1 MQNQYNNYLKR
12 QKQQPINN
20 FKEKVRN
27 SLNGKTVNNTTM
39 PNTTQAKIQ
48 NKVKAMTPTTG
59 TSTSTIGS
67 GSASGVVTPVQT
79 LNNIN
84 AKPITPN
91 ASQTPLNALEGT
103 PVITTPVEANQTQP
117 VNAEGVG
124 GAGLMSLS
132 DVNSAL
138 AVTPEATSGYS
149 VNPKARTTNASANQR
164 SLVYNPLD
172 PNAIVPGTGGMT
184 QAEYEAE
191 AKRKQEA
198 GIALDNPEL
207 YNKYVNQST
216 PYKLAEQI
224 LQSQKEQAD
233 KGWQLQEQMFQQ
245 QQEALNKQYEQ
256 SKLEAENAYK
266 QAVDTLNEQKYNQ
279 MEELNISGTNRG
291 IQYSP
296 QQLGLENVANINHNK
311 NLVETSN
318 KRNELLNKLQIEM
331 NNSLA
336 QLNMSHL
343 QNYNDYQNKLNSY
356 QVDYYE
362 KLMNWNREDNKTEDE
377 RAWEQKLLEEKR
389 KWEEAQA
396 QKDKEFQQM
405 MQEMQNKFDK
415 EQQNSQNSWQSGEN
429 ALDREHDKNM
439 ASKSRSGGGYS
450 GYSRGGYSG
459 YSRSYNPY
467 SRGYYG
473 GYQNYDGGM
482 PEVSASYLEDEIAQQ
497 AVDNNFKRLSTDAY
511 NAVDSGGIYDLME
524 RAGFYDEFTSPMYN
538 AYYGLNKTVD
548 ERLDNTRETALKH
561 MFNKSY
567 ARSTNGAY
575 NIGDTVYEHKSPLRK
590 DYIEKTKANKER
602 TKSKFLDK
610 YSKNEKAKKE
620 TRLKASAESLHE
632 KVMDKNYKSKYAST
646 EKKENKTVK
655 RPNKITTKYQTASE
669 RVKSS
674 AKNKSTTKI
683 PKKPSTE
690 KKKYQTS
697 VQKVSSAKNSSKKTN
712 KKKVDFKA
720 SAKKTTSS
728 SNKKKYTTSVQKVT
742 SNNKKT
748 TTKKTSFLD
757 KVKKKLFKK

>member
-27 SLNGKTVNNTTM
+27 SLNGKTVNNTMM
-39 PNTTQAKIQ
+39 PNTAQTTIQ
-48 NKVKAMTPTTG
+48 NKVKAMTPTSG
-59 TSTSTIGS
+59 TSTNTIGS
-67 GSASGVVTPVQT
+67 GSASGVFTPVQT
-79 LNNIN
+79 PNNIN
-84 AKPITPN
+84 SRAITPN
-91 ASQTPLNALEGT
+91 ASQTPLNVSEGT
-103 PVITTPVEANQTQP
+103 PVITTPVETNQAQP
-117 VNAEGVG
+117 VNAEGVS

-138 AVTPEATSGYS
+138 AVTPEATSGYN
-149 VNPKARTTNASANQR
+149 VNPNTRTINASANQR
-164 SLVYNPLD
+164 GLVYNPLD

-191 AKRKQEA
+191 AKRKLEA

-207 YNKYVNQST
+207 YNKYTSQST

-266 QAVDTLNEQKYNQ
+266 QSVDTLNEQKYNQ

-336 QLNMSHL
+336 QLNMGHL
-343 QNYNDYQNKLNSY
+343 QNYNDYQNKLNGY
-356 QVDYYE
+356 QTDYFE

-396 QKDKEFQQM
+396 QKDKEFQQT
-405 MQEMQNKFDK
+405 MQELQNKFDK
-415 EQQNSQNSWQSGEN
+415 EQQDSQNNWQSGEN

-439 ASKSRSGGGYS
+439 ASKSRSGGYS

-473 GYQNYDGGM
+473 GYQNYDGGS
-482 PEVSASYLEDEIAQQ
+482 VDLSDDINARAYIAT
-497 AVDNNFKRLSTDAY
+497 ANEYSDDDFDAY
-511 NAVDSGGIYDLME
+511 NSLM
-524 RAGFYDEFTSPMYN
+524 SPYN
-538 AYYGLNKTVD
+538 ADSRASAYRTRMDEMIDFAKQNGADNETMRSLYNTRDRAVKQMFENHSGYKNYGGDAIKRGDDKVKFYQKHVTNSLDRMKANQAESIMKRMRNTKKEDKREISKSNKTKQNKTV
-548 ERLDNTRETALKH
+548 
-561 MFNKSY
+561 
-567 ARSTNGAY
+567 
-575 NIGDTVYEHKSPLRK
+575 
-590 DYIEKTKANKER
+590 
-602 TKSKFLDK
+602 
-610 YSKNEKAKKE
+610 
-620 TRLKASAESLHE
+620 E
-632 KVMDKNYKSKYAST
+632 KVKKSVS
-646 EKKENKTVK
+646 N
-655 RPNKITTKYQTASE
+655 
-669 RVKSS
+669 S
-674 AKNKSTTKI
+674 AKNLKKNTNTKN
-683 PKKPSTE
+683 
-690 KKKYQTS
+690 
-697 VQKVSSAKNSSKKTN
+697 ASKKTQKAIANSKKNVN
-712 KKKVDFKA
+712 K
-720 SAKKTTSS
+720 SLNNAKK
-728 SNKKKYTTSVQKVT
+728 NIKKSTANS
-742 SNNKKT
+742 KKN
-748 TTKKTSFLD
+748 
-757 KVKKKLFKK
+757 VKKSTNNAMKNLKKNIGRLFGKK